1 MIYWRD
7 AMKILSGILAVTVLL
22 TGMFGCGRRV
32 IIRKY
37 YLLENPRLSA
47 PADPAVPQPLP
58 FSVDVRD
65 FQVGKA
71 FDQTRIAARSGSN
84 ELDYYFYHHWAVRPS
99 MALADMTHELVD
111 GAGLFQRCTRGY
123 SYRPDFIIT
132 GHVLRLERLL
142 ADAGDD
148 AAHLA
153 IVFELIDT
161 SSEQRLVRHEFERTT
176 RLDRDVSMNGFA
188 HAVSRTVYEETT
200 LFAEKIVAH
209 FEQNQQ

>member
-1 MIYWRD
+1 
-7 AMKILSGILAVTVLL
+7 MKILNGILAVTVLL
-22 TGMFGCGRRV
+22 TVMLSCGRRV

-99 MALADMTHELVD
+99 MALAGMVHELVD
-111 GAGLFQRCTRGY
+111 RAGLFQRCTRGY
-123 SYRPDFIIT
+123 SYHPDFIIT
-132 GHVLRLERLL
+132 GHIMRLERLL
-142 ADAGDD
+142 EDADDD
-148 AAHLA
+148 SAHLA
-153 IVFELIDT
+153 VVYELIEVV
-161 SSEQRLVRHEFERTT
+161 SEKGLVRHEFDHTVS
-176 RLDRDVSMNGFA
+176 LDQDGSMNGFA
-188 HAVSRTVYEETT
+188 NTISQTAFQETKI
-200 LFAEKIVAH
+200 FIEKIVAH
-209 FEQNQQ
+209 FEGKQQ